1 MNEEPLS
8 SIECEVLGWPG
19 VTSEP
24 GRFNAVFFRYGKRE
38 IGHVHRD
45 HVADLPV
52 TKEMRESLLSKGRAR
67 PHRAGSRGY
76 VSHPVVDQGDV
87 FSAILEVLGTNY
99 VRARAAA
106 ERRMA
111 SRGEG
116 AEA

>member
-8 SIECEVLGWPG
+8 SIEREVLGWPR

-67 PHRAGSRGY
+67 AHRAGSRGY
-76 VSHPVVDQGDV
+76 VSHPIENQGDV
-87 FSAILEVLGTNY
+87 SAVLEVLGTNY